1 MVVIRFIGVHPSH
14 VSAPA
19 LSELILCPMKQHAQ
33 IAGLDS
39 QLTAEIVGT
48 ALLEEMGSENQ
59 RVALRQI
66 GDHGADVLGLFGV
79 EQRGDDILQRDDV
92 EMLVGQWLGAIRLP
106 VPLEQD
112 VGADGVDVSAETP
125 AVANPAVRRV

>member
-1 MVVIRFIGVHPSH
+1 MVAIRFIGSHPRH

-19 LSELILCPMKQHAQ
+19 LSELSLGPMKQYAQ

-39 QLTAEIVGT
+39 QFTAEIVGA
-48 ALLEEMGSENQ
+48 ALLEEMGAENQ

-66 GDHGADVLGLFGV
+66 GYHDADVLGLFGV
-79 EQRGDDILQRDDV
+79 EQPFDDILQRDDFEV
-92 EMLVGQWLGAIRLP
+92 LVGQWFGAIRLP

-112 VGADGVDVSAETP
+112 VRADGVDVGT
-125 AVANPAVRRV
+125 